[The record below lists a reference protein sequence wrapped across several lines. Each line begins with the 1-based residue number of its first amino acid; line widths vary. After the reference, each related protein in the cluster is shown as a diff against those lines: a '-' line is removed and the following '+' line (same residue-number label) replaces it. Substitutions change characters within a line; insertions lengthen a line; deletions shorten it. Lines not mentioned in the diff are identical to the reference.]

1 MKRVLVCLLTFCLLL
16 GCCAFGVAAEGEAA
30 VTVADITWDGAEQP
44 KPGAKVVFSAHLKN
58 NGGDLAKGTA
68 VKVDLYVNQE
78 KVFTETYDKGIAAGQ
93 TVQVKFPKWEAVAGE
108 HVVTAVLNECKADRE
123 NWVDKQH
130 LVANIRVA
138 KEALEVPSIAEKF
151 GMTSLTFSD
160 DFTTLDL
167 VDKECTGAYGYKW
180 YANMPYGSSDSEP
193 TDYELTEEG
202 IRLIRTVKDPGWAG
216 WTLSTFDCATGAGWG
231 YTHGYMEM
239 RVRTP
244 ANRISGDK
252 GQPSVWSLPPEKML
266 SYPDAN
272 RYVEMDFL
280 EFLNDDSFTTT
291 LHDLS
296 FTDANQTE
304 YIHHYKNQN
313 YKHLGMRDG
322 EWHTM
327 GFVWR
332 NGSITSY
339 LDGKEYMTLCW
350 KDNGTS
356 YPEAMSMKG
365 NTDGLD
371 AFAIFDDQLTP
382 LVINGNEGWPLE
394 IDYIHVWEGG
404 AEASLGESV
413 ETAQFVDMYL
423 RDGDGQINL
432 VADFENYET
441 LIDTQAAF
449 EELSAEKQKEL
460 DRIAKREVGKTMA
473 EVLED
478 AKQFKAD
485 MESFAAAFAVDSE
498 GALLDI
504 ESMDACKVIV
514 GGEKKWKEM
523 SAELKEAIN
532 NHVYLNGGST
542 YDELLSAAREK
553 VPASPVK
560 PWMIAVAAV
569 VLIAAVAA
577 VVVAVCRKKKKN
589 NA

>member
-1 MKRVLVCLLTFCLLL
+1 MKRVLSCLLAVCLLL
-16 GCCAFGVAAEGEAA
+16 GLCAFSVAAEGEAA
-30 VTVADITWDGAEQP
+30 VMVTDITWDGAEQP

-58 NGGDLAKGTA
+58 SGAAA
-68 VKVDLYVNQE
+68 VTEAVSVALYVNQE
-78 KVFTETYDKGIAAGQ
+78 KVFTQSYEKGIAAGQ

-108 HVVTAVLNECKADRE
+108 HVVTVAINDTQPERF
-123 NWVDKQH
+123 NWVKKQH
-130 LVANIRVA
+130 LPVNIRVA
-138 KEALEVPSIAEKF
+138 ENALEVPAIAEKF
-151 GMTSLTFSD
+151 GMTELTFSD

-167 VDKECTGAYGYKW
+167 VDKECSGAYGYKW

-244 ANRISGDK
+244 AKRISGDK

-296 FTDANQTE
+296 FTDANQSE

-332 NGSITSY
+332 NGSIISY

-394 IDYIHVWEGG
+394 IDYIRVWEGKP
-404 AEASLGESV
+404 EANQGESV

-423 RDGDGQINL
+423 RDGDGQIEL
-432 VADFENYET
+432 TADFENYET
-441 LIDTQAAF
+441 LIEVETAF
-449 EELSAEKQKEL
+449 VELSAEKQEEL
-460 DRIAKREVGKTMA
+460 NRVAKREVGKTMA
-473 EVLED
+473 QVIDD
-478 AKQFKAD
+478 AKTFKAD
-485 MESFAAAFAVDSE
+485 MEAFVAAFAVDSE
-498 GALLDI
+498 GAVLNT
-504 ESMDACKVIV
+504 ESVDACKVIV
-514 GGEKKWKEM
+514 KGERKWNKM
-523 SAELKEAIN
+523 SAELKEAVN
-532 NHVYLNGGST
+532 NHVYLNNGVM
-542 YDELLSAAREK
+542 YEDLLAAAREV
-553 VPASPVK
+553 VPASPIK

-569 VLIAAVAA
+569 VLVAAAA
-577 VVVAVCRKKKKN
+577 VVVIGTCRKKAKG
-589 NA
+589 